1 LPRVPRNNPTYH
13 SMAARPYSED
23 FGASL
28 AGLAEVGLARL
39 PGRGWLACSVSTA
52 QKFKSI
58 SRPNGRCSR
67 PSRGVHSRRHGAWRF
82 IVPALRALSVPP
94 GRRRSLTA
102 PPLPRSISSSSAER
116 RKSCRAP
123 TGCGPR
129 LAPLDPPLW
138 EPRANRTSHC
148 PGPPA
153 ADKKTG
159 TVMAAN
165 NKKPRSL
172 SQLQPGP

>member
-1 LPRVPRNNPTYH
+1 
-13 SMAARPYSED
+13 MAGRPYSED

-82 IVPALRALSVPP
+82 IVPAWRPFPCRQGDDAHSQ
-94 GRRRSLTA
+94 

-129 LAPLDPPLW
+129 LAPLDPPPFGSR
-138 EPRANRTSHC
+138 ERTGHLIALA
-148 PGPPA
+148 PGGGQK
-153 ADKKTG
+153 DRDSNG
-159 TVMAAN
+159 
-165 NKKPRSL
+165 S
-172 SQLQPGP
+172 